1 MSALIVQTSE
11 NICLVGGAPVPKPT
25 LDEALSHAPV
35 LVAADG
41 GAAQCLAAGYV
52 PRAVI
57 GDMDSLSE
65 SDRAHLDKG
74 AIYQVAEQD
83 STDFDKALRN
93 LSCPVAVGVGFT
105 GGRID
110 HELAAYHTLLRR
122 ADKACVLVGETEI
135 VFLCPS
141 TVQVPTQEGD
151 VVSLF
156 PLVAC
161 SGESQGL
168 QWPIDGLCLSPSDR
182 IGTSNRATGAVRLSV
197 DQAGLLVILPR
208 RHLGP
213 VVQSLAAVPPLARW
227 PARA

>member
-1 MSALIVQTSE
+1 MSPLIVQTSE
-11 NICLVGGAPVPKPT
+11 NICLVGGAPVNQPT
-25 LDEALSHAPV
+25 LEVALSHAPV

-65 SDRAHLDKG
+65 RDKAGLDS
-74 AIYQVAEQD
+74 ATIHHITEQD

-93 LSCPVAVGVGFT
+93 LSCPVTVGVGFT

-110 HELAAYHTLLRR
+110 HELAAYHTLFRR
-122 ADKACVLVGETEI
+122 ADKACVLVAETEI
-135 VFLCPS
+135 VFLCPP
-141 TVQVPTQEGD
+141 TVFLPTEDGD

-161 SGESQGL
+161 LGESLGL
-168 QWPIDGLCLSPSDR
+168 KWPIDGLHLSPSER
-182 IGTSNRATGAVRLSV
+182 IGTSNRATGPVRLSV
-197 DQAGLLVILPR
+197 DQPGLLVILPR
-208 RHLGP
+208 RHLGT
-213 VVQSLAAVPPLARW
+213 VVQELAALPLHARW